1 MKADLL
7 LVHAPSLYDFR
18 KRGVHHGPI
27 SDLIPSTPVFE
38 LYPAGFLSLLTYL
51 GKRGYRVRILNLATR
66 MLLDPSFDIVREIR
80 KIDAL
85 VFGFDLHW
93 MVHVQ
98 GALEVARI
106 VKEIWERPIVFGGFT
121 STIFSQD
128 ILKNYEQVDYVLLG
142 DTTEEPFKELLDYLI
157 EGRGSLEEIPN
168 LSWRDDDGTVRTNG
182 ITFVPEEIGDY
193 AIDYGFVAR
202 EVIRSMRPRG
212 FLPFAKF
219 LGDPIGMALAY
230 KGCIFNCVTCGGSC
244 HAFKNSF
251 RRSGLGYKPPE
262 RLAEEILSLNQC
274 MKIPIFLVGDLQ
286 LDLNH
291 ARAMVRELRE
301 NRFDAPIFF
310 EFFTPPTRETLEVL
324 RKASDDVLLH
334 ISPESHD
341 ERVRTAFGR
350 PYQNSELE
358 RFIRNAAELDFTRID
373 LYFMV
378 GLPYQ
383 TYEGTLETYK
393 YLRSIANKI
402 PSSKK
407 ILDYF
412 ISPLAPF
419 IDPGSLAFKDPEKF
433 GYRLRFTDL
442 ESHRLIIE
450 RASNWKETLNY
461 ETEWM
466 TRDEIARASY
476 VAAEKL
482 VELKIENGIVEEDSG
497 SQTIQLIREAR
508 RMVTSGKGSTES
520 ITMRETVPEGDL
532 YPSKNLLLTLKPKF
546 FTTLLK
552 AILKP

>member
-1 MKADLL
+1 LKADLL

-18 KRGVHHGPI
+18 EKGVHHGPI

-51 GKRGYRVRILNLATR
+51 GKRGYKVRILNLATR
-66 MLLDPSFDIVREIR
+66 MLLDPSFDIVREIKR
-80 KIDAL
+80 IDTL

-106 VKEIWERPIVFGGFT
+106 VKEIWDKPIIFGGFT
-121 STIFSQD
+121 STIFAHE
-128 ILKNYEQVDYVLLG
+128 ILKNYKQVDYVLRG
-142 DTTEEPFKELLDYLI
+142 DTTEEPFKELLDCLI
-157 EGRGSLEEIPN
+157 EGKGDLESVPN
-168 LSWRDDDGTVRTNG
+168 LAWRDDGGAVRTNG

-193 AIDYGFVAR
+193 AIDYGFVAK
-202 EVIRSMRPRG
+202 EVVRSMRPRG

-219 LGDPIGMALAY
+219 FGDPIGMALAY

-244 HAFKNSF
+244 HTFKNSF
-251 RRSGLGYKPPE
+251 NRSGLGYKPPDK
-262 RLAEEILSLNQC
+262 LAEEILSLNQY

-286 LDLNH
+286 LNLKH
-291 ARAMVRELRE
+291 ARAMVKELKE
-301 NRFDAPIFF
+301 NKFDAPIFF
-310 EFFTPPTRETLEVL
+310 EFFTPPNRETLNVL
-324 RKASDDVLLH
+324 RGASDDVLLH
-334 ISPESHD
+334 ISPETHS
-341 ERVRTAFGR
+341 ERSRTAFGR

-358 RFIRNAAELDFTRID
+358 RFIGNAAELDFERVD

-383 TYEGTLETYK
+383 TYENTVETHK
-393 YLRSIANKI
+393 YLKSITNKI
-402 PSSKK
+402 PGAKK

-419 IDPGSLAFKDPEKF
+419 IDPGSLAFKNPEKF
-433 GYRLRFTDL
+433 GYKLRFTDL
-442 ESHRLIIE
+442 ESHRLAIE
-450 RASNWKETLNY
+450 RASNWKNTLNY
-461 ETEWM
+461 ETAWM
-466 TRDEIARASY
+466 TRDEIAGASY

-482 VELKIENGIVEEDSG
+482 VKLKIENEIVEEDSG
-497 SQTIQLIREAR
+497 TQTIQLIKEAR
-508 RMVTSGKGSTES
+508 QMVESGEGTTES
-520 ITMRETVPEGDL
+520 ITMRETVPDGDL

-552 AILKP
+552 TILKP